1 VLDSGL
7 ANFAYLHFLFTCF
20 LLIEYLYILP
30 FADRTFTAAM
40 GSQFPYS
47 LSSVGF

>member
-7 ANFAYLHFLFTCF
+7 ADFADLYFLFTCF

-30 FADRTFTAAM
+30 FADQTFTTAM
-40 GSQFPYS
+40 KSHLPYS
-47 LSSVGF
+47 LSSVGL